1 MSILKAD
8 QVSYSYR
15 TRYRTVPVL
24 KEISCSFELGKL
36 YAIVGRSGSGKTT
49 FLSLLAG
56 LDLPDEGQVIYNG
69 VATSQL
75 NRDRYRQN
83 DVSIVYQA
91 FHLFPLLT
99 ALENVMYPM
108 ELQGIKA
115 PVARKQAKEWMN
127 LVGLSV
133 ESEKQY
139 PKMMSGGEQQ
149 RVAIARA
156 LASQAKV
163 ILADEPTGNLD
174 TENSQN
180 IMGILTKLA
189 HQEGRCVILITHD
202 QEIAAQADVLLP
214 LKDGKMGETDT
225 RSEKS
230 IGEI

>member
-1 MSILKAD
+1 MGILEAD
-8 QVSYSYR
+8 RVSYSYR

-24 KEISCSFELGKL
+24 KEVSCSFELGKL

-56 LDLPDEGQVIYNG
+56 LDLPEEGQVLYDG

-75 NRDRYRQN
+75 NRDHYRQK

-108 ELQGIKA
+108 ELQGIKTPA
-115 PVARKQAKEWMN
+115 ARKQAQELMG
-127 LVGLSV
+127 LVGLSAG
-133 ESEKQY
+133 SEKQY

-156 LASQAKV
+156 LASQARV

-180 IMGILTKLA
+180 IMEILTKLA

-202 QEIAAQADVLLP
+202 HEIAAQADVLLP
-214 LKDGKMGETDT
+214 LKDGRLGELHKEEQT
-225 RSEKS
+225 
-230 IGEI
+230 